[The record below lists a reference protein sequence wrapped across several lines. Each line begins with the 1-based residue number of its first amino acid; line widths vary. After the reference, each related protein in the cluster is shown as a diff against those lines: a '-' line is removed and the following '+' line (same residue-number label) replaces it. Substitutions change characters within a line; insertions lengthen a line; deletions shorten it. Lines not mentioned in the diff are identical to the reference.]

1 KLATVEWRK
10 EPLESWRVRAE
21 NQMPK
26 VMAVATANYRL
37 PAISGEVNGCTD
49 DTWATTSKSPSG
61 RYNHT
66 AVWTGTEM
74 IVWGGYDGFVGFVNA
89 GGRYNTGNDTWT
101 TSSTTNHPGR
111 RAYSP

>member
-1 KLATVEWRK
+1 EWDENVQKLAAMFGGAPITQIKTGVLSSLQEDEERYYATAVAKKTKDRLKLATVEWRK

-26 VMAVATANYRL
+26 VMEVATANYRL

-61 RYNHT
+61 RYN
-66 AVWTGTEM
+66 
-74 IVWGGYDGFVGFVNA
+74 
-89 GGRYNTGNDTWT
+89 
-101 TSSTTNHPGR
+101 
-111 RAYSP
+111 